1 MLTLNFKKRLH
12 TADGEMN
19 LTIDLD
25 LQQHASLALYGP
37 SGSGKTTTLRVLA
50 GLTQPEEG
58 FIQMGDTVW
67 LDTSRNIFLPP
78 QQRSIGFVFQD
89 YALFPN
95 MTVRKNLSYACR
107 NSRDLPIVEELLA
120 LTGLSALA
128 DRLPEALSGGQ
139 RQRVALARALV
150 RKPDLLLLDEP
161 LSALDHD
168 MRRKL
173 QNTIVDLQQQYQF
186 TLILVSHN
194 LAEIFKLTDSVAT
207 LSKGTISSCGSLSD
221 VFIGKKLSGKYKFE
235 GEILHIEADDV
246 VYIVTIAIGS
256 NIVKV
261 IATDTEINGLAVGSR
276 VIVASKAF
284 NPILLPIT

>member
-1 MLTLNFKKRLH
+1 
-12 TADGEMN
+12 
-19 LTIDLD
+19 
-25 LQQHASLALYGP
+25 
-37 SGSGKTTTLRVLA
+37 
-50 GLTQPEEG
+50 
-58 FIQMGDTVW
+58 MGDSVW
-67 LDTSRNIFLPP
+67 LDTKRSIFLPP

-95 MTVRKNLSYACR
+95 MTVRKNLAYAL
-107 NSRDLPIVEELLA
+107 NDPRDTSFIDELLEI
-120 LTGLSALA
+120 TGLRELA
-128 DRLPEALSGGQ
+128 NRLPATLSGGQ
-139 RQRVALARALV
+139 QQRVALARALV

-161 LSALDHD
+161 LSALDHH

-173 QNTIVDLQQQYQF
+173 QDTIVELQQRYQF

-194 LAEIFKLTDSVAT
+194 LAEIFKLTDSVAM
-207 LSKGTISSCGSLSD
+207 LSKGVISNRGSLSE

-235 GEILHIEADDV
+235 GEILQIEADDV

>member
-1 MLTLNFKKRLH
+1 MLTINFKKRLH
-12 TADGEMN
+12 AADGEMD

-25 LQQHASLALYGP
+25 LQQYASLALYGP

-67 LDTSRNIFLPP
+67 LDTKRSIFLPP

-95 MTVRKNLSYACR
+95 MTVRKNLAYAL
-107 NSRDLPIVEELLA
+107 NDPRDTSFIEELLEI
-120 LTGLSALA
+120 TGLGELA
-128 DRLPEALSGGQ
+128 NRLPATLSGGQ
-139 RQRVALARALV
+139 QQRVALARALV

-173 QNTIVDLQQQYQF
+173 QDTIVELQQRYQF

-194 LAEIFKLTDSVAT
+194 LAEIFKLTDSVAM
-207 LSKGTISSCGSLSD
+207 LSKGVISNRGSLSD

-235 GEILHIEADDV
+235 GEILQIEADDV

-261 IATDTEINGLAVGSR
+261 IATDTEIHGLAVGSR